1 MASCGYFFASLRQ
14 RSCSSQCRYR
24 SVNAVT
30 KMHCCSERKAA
41 FVQPFCSARCS
52 ARCSANKSLK
62 QRCFNVSCIVRVI
75 SLPYNMKIIS
85 RLKGVLKQRLILGIS
100 IFQKKSLEWFKNYSL
115 ICKVDWNVSKT
126 INKTVVDPDLQ
137 FREGRRGEVGP
148 VWKKILFWP
157 QFGLKIR
164 GGGDWG
170 YGGVCIKSALI
181 HNIIN

>member
-1 MASCGYFFASLRQ
+1 MVSCGYFFASLRQ
-14 RSCSSQCRYR
+14 RSCSSQCRYH

-41 FVQPFCSARCS
+41 FVQPFCS

-100 IFQKKSLEWFKNYSL
+100 IFQKKSLEWCKNYSL
-115 ICKVDWNVSKT
+115 ICKVDWNVYKT

-137 FREGRRGEVGP
+137 FREGRMGEVGP

-164 GGGDWG
+164 GGGVLGVWG
-170 YGGVCIKSALI
+170 GMYQECLDT
-181 HNIIN
+181 